1 MKRAIAVAFITV
13 LLLPAA
19 FADCV
24 IGAKEET
31 TVRLVDA
38 NTILLSGGPES
49 ILVKTFTFLSLPA
62 RVIVLKDSFCDYS
75 NAVILWGDQVVNA
88 QEVKDLS

>member
-1 MKRAIAVAFITV
+1 MG
-13 LLLPAA
+13 LLPAA

-24 IGAKEET
+24 TGAKEET
-31 TVRLVDA
+31 TIRLIDA
-38 NTILLSGGPES
+38 NTILLSGGPS
-49 ILVKTFTFLSLPA
+49 PIVIKTFSFLSLPA